1 MQYWFLDNTKAKRYI
16 AGREGAEPTFIK
28 WSIQNIFDWET
39 YKSNPRLAEVIRNKH
54 MSMHISILVP
64 TDTKLILT
72 FPFGMLQQWIEDGP
86 WDEPKQKTIDLD
98 EDIVD
103 LDDDDEDVTA
113 PTFSQWV
120 KKTQIPFFFVF
131 ILVQL

>member
-1 MQYWFLDNTKAKRYI
+1 MY
-16 AGREGAEPTFIK
+16 
-28 WSIQNIFDWET
+28 
-39 YKSNPRLAEVIRNKH
+39 V
-54 MSMHISILVP
+54 HISILLP
-64 TDTKLILT
+64 IDSKTDPYFSL

-103 LDDDDEDVTA
+103 LDDDDEDMTA

-120 KKTQIPFFFVF
+120 RKLKPHFPP
-131 ILVQL
+131 ILY